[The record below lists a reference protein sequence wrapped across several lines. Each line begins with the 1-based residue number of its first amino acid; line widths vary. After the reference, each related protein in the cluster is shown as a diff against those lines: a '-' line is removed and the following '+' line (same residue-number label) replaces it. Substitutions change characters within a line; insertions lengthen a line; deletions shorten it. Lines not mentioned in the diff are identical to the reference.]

1 MESFHNDWR
10 RICDGQSPPCAEFK
24 RTIQKSPHDNRK
36 YRLIRLENGLEAM
49 LIHDPQADQAAASLN
64 VAVGHLSDP
73 VSQYEYILVS

>member
-1 MESFHNDWR
+1 MPSFHDDWL
-10 RICDGQSPPCAEFK
+10 RICDGQAPPYAEFK
-24 RTIQKSPHDNRK
+24 RTIQKSPHDKRN

-73 VSQYEYILVS
+73 VSRHY